1 MGRDIHVDIS
11 SHGEHLCEYTADL
24 QSIDH
29 SVLIS
34 PVVQPASVELRVHLS
49 NLTSLGGWT
58 VKKKRLM
65 KQVTHQG
72 AVRFKLPLPPE
83 CCSDISV

>member
-34 PVVQPASVELRVHLS
+34 PVVQPASVEL
-49 NLTSLGGWT
+49 
-58 VKKKRLM
+58 
-65 KQVTHQG
+65 
-72 AVRFKLPLPPE
+72 
-83 CCSDISV
+83 